1 MKASGGNL
9 DAEDG
14 ALEVL
19 LLGVYM
25 NPLRVKRH
33 CTYYVVSRES

>member
-1 MKASGGNL
+1 
-9 DAEDG
+9 
-14 ALEVL
+14 L